1 MNRYRNFQK
10 NVAQQIEKNPGGNDA
25 RARQHD
31 PADTRKPTARRGFF
45 LKHRGETGS
54 AQDAAFVF
62 GNAFPAK
69 KTAASRT
76 PRYRFA
82 DGMISTTLREKFHC

>member
-1 MNRYRNFQK
+1 MNRCRNFQK
-10 NVAQQIEKNPGGNDA
+10 DVSEHVEKNPGGNDA
-25 RARQHD
+25 HARQHN
-31 PADTRKPTARRGFF
+31 AIETRKPAARRGFF
-45 LKHRGETGS
+45 LQHRRETGR

-76 PRYRFA
+76 TRDRFA
-82 DGMISTTLREKFHC
+82 SGMISTTLRNKFHR